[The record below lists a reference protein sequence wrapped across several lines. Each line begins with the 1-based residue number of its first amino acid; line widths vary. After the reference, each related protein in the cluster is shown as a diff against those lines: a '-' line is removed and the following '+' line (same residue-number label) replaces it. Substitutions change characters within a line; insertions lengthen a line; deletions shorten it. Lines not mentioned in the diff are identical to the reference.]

1 MTSHH
6 EFYRDLALSQLNLV
20 VGRLY
25 PNLQVPD
32 TDLSGKT
39 AIITGGNSGI
49 GLQIALELAKRG
61 ANVYLACRNSSKAED
76 AVAEIAS
83 QVPSASGRVKPLSLD
98 TSSFSSVRAFAQGWS
113 SHDDD
118 SKTIDLFYH
127 NAGTGSAP
135 AGQEFTTDGFPFIY
149 ATNFLGSFLMT
160 YLLEENLASD
170 ARIILTTSTG
180 QYSGTFLPNFILG
193 RTEKRTE
200 PGFHVPPS
208 AVTPGKETAGASY
221 YVNAKTMQV
230 AFARLLHE
238 RFERK
243 ANEVGAN
250 NRRLVHTFTPGFTMT
265 PIFGKVT
272 VRSMLEDPIWW
283 VLQVTTVLAT
293 HVGQGAAT
301 GVWLGTTQDEDVVG
315 DGKGSGY
322 WDRMTR
328 MVSKV
333 DIMDRKTIERL
344 WIRWEADA
352 GIEWR

>member
-1 MTSHH
+1 MTSRY
-6 EFYRDLALSQLNLV
+6 EFYRDLALSQINLAF
-20 VGRLY
+20 GRLY
-25 PNLQVPD
+25 PNLKVPD
-32 TDLSGKT
+32 ADLGGKT

-61 ANVYLACRNSSKAED
+61 ANVYLACRNASKAED

-98 TSSFSSVRAFAQGWS
+98 TSSLDSVRAFAQEWGR
-113 SHDDD
+113 HADD
-118 SKTIDLFYH
+118 SKTIDLLYH

-135 AGQEFTTDGFPFIY
+135 VGHEFTTDGFPFIY

-160 YLLEENLASD
+160 YLLEDHLAPD
-170 ARIILTTSTG
+170 ARIIFTSSTG
-180 QYSGTFLPNFILG
+180 QYSGTFLPDFSLE
-193 RTEKRTE
+193 RTETRTE

-208 AVTPGKETAGASY
+208 AVKPGKETAGAAY
-221 YVNAKTMQV
+221 YVNSKTMQV

-243 ANEVGAN
+243 ANEAGAK
-250 NRRLVHTFTPGFTMT
+250 NRRLVHSFTPGFTMT
-265 PIFGKVT
+265 PIFSKVT
-272 VRSMLEDPIWW
+272 VRSILEDPAWW
-283 VLQVTTVLAT
+283 VLRVTTVLAT

-301 GVWLGTTQDEDVVG
+301 GVWLGVTQDEDVG
-315 DGKGSGY
+315 GGGKGSGY
-322 WDRMTR
+322 WDRMSR

-333 DIMDRKTIERL
+333 DIMDRETVERL

-352 GIEWR
+352 GVEWR